1 MKGFSSFDQNLFLLV
16 MRLNPDSEIDL
27 IRKQIR
33 LASPK
38 LQRFMK
44 HSIGNSVTSHLTER
58 PFMDTLARRDEEY
71 IL

>member
-1 MKGFSSFDQNLFLLV
+1 MKGFSGFDQNLFLLV
-16 MRLNPDSEIDL
+16 MRSNPDSEVDL

-44 HSIGNSVTSHLTER
+44 HSIGNSVTSHLSQR
-58 PFMDTLARRDEEY
+58 PVKDTLLRRDEEY